1 MIKKLLTAFILSTSV
16 LNAQEIK
23 VNLPV
28 GTLPM
33 NERDNGENWNKYNL
47 GKAVGGSYFTT
58 PDYWGNQ
65 FGATINYYDKNI
77 FGNNSTIVTL
87 DYQNT
92 VYKYDK
98 FDFKLG
104 FRVGGATGYTKTTTS
119 GNIPIL
125 GATGEVGFDNV
136 SLQTMITPSYKN
148 IPTAVSAEVRF
159 TAVQW

>member
-1 MIKKLLTAFILSTSV
+1 MIKKLLTTFILSTSV

-23 VNLPV
+23 VNLPI

-33 NERDNGENWNKYNL
+33 NERDNGENWNKYNF
-47 GKAVGGSYFTT
+47 GETGGISYLTT
-58 PDYWGNQ
+58 PDYWGQ
-65 FGATINYYDKNI
+65 FGVTINYYDKNI
-77 FGNNSTIVTL
+77 FGNNSAIATF

-104 FRVGGATGYTKTTTS
+104 LRGGIATGYNQTTTS

-125 GATGEVGFDNV
+125 GATGEVRFDNV

-159 TAVQW
+159 TAVKW

>member
-1 MIKKLLTAFILSTSV
+1 MIKKLTALFIFSTNI

-23 VNLPV
+23 VNLPI

-33 NERDNGENWNKYNL
+33 NEKDNGENWNKYNF
-47 GKAVGGSYFTT
+47 GEAGGLSYLTT

-65 FGATINYYDKNI
+65 FGVTMIYYDKNI
-77 FGNNSTIVTL
+77 FGNNSAIATL

-98 FDFKLG
+98 FDIKLG
-104 FRVGGATGYTKTTTS
+104 LRGGIATGYNSTTTS

-125 GATGEVGFDNV
+125 GATGEVQFDNV

-148 IPTAVSAEVRF
+148 IPTAISAEVRF
-159 TAVQW
+159 TAVKW